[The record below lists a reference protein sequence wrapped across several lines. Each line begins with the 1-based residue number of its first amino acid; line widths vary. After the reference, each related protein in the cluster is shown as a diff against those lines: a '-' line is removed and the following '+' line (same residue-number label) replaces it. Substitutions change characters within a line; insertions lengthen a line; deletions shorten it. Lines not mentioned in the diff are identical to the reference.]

1 MPIAL
6 RFSSEY
12 PTGLPSV
19 LAIIMARGR
28 SRGRTREELVGIGR
42 KPFSPNWRRGLRR
55 GAASHHIFS
64 LKAFTRTKS
73 SFILSNRFESSS
85 DFLKQATRRHG
96 GRNFTKKLGRS
107 YSQISMPALNNIV
120 LGETVLGLS
129 KFVYANAP
137 YVIEVVYSVCFE
149 DSEG

>member
-28 SRGRTREELVGIGR
+28 SRGRARGAPVGIGR
-42 KPFSPNWRRGLRR
+42 KLFSPNWHRGLRR
-55 GAASHHIFS
+55 REAPHHIFS
-64 LKAFTRTKS
+64 LKAFTRTES

-85 DFLKQATRRHG
+85 YFLKQATRR
-96 GRNFTKKLGRS
+96 TKLRKEVRAKLL
-107 YSQISMPALNNIV
+107 AD
-120 LGETVLGLS
+120 
-129 KFVYANAP
+129 FNA
-137 YVIEVVYSVCFE
+137 
-149 DSEG
+149 GQL